1 MTDLLFNWKRFW
13 CPRGAEI
20 LLTGGGFLLDPESE
34 FGSYNPHV
42 VPFEE
47 IRNKPC
53 LVLLG
58 EPGIGKTTALEHD
71 RAETEAAVRRAD
83 EILHWQNLNVYQS
96 DVLLVRSLFEEP
108 AFVNWRTGSGILHLF
123 LDSLDECLIRID
135 TLAALL
141 AQELA
146 RCPIDRL
153 RLRIACRT
161 AMWPGLLETQLK
173 RLWGEDAI
181 GVYELVLLRRRDAAA
196 AAASYGI
203 SPEAFLSEVDRHE
216 AGALASRPITLR
228 FLLTAY
234 QKCGGFPPSQVE
246 LYKQGCGRLSEEINV
261 NRRAA
266 RLVGT
271 LAPRQ
276 RFHIASR
283 IAALSIFCGRQTIWI
298 GAAADTLEGG
308 LHLHDVLSGAEPIE
322 GQDLTITEM
331 MVREVLDTGL
341 FSARGPECL
350 GFAHQTYAE
359 FLAAWYLQ
367 HRHMDA
373 SQMLSLITHAGDEG
387 GRVVPQLQET
397 AAWLASFVPAVYDR
411 IVQSDPQVLLSSDIT
426 TMSPAARER
435 LVGWL
440 LQLFDAGILIDS
452 QWGLRA
458 KYQKLSHPRL
468 PAQVEPFIRAREKNT
483 IVRRVAIDIAEGCNL
498 QSLQGLLAD
507 IVLDPTENQ
516 HIREQAAAA
525 VFRIADRE
533 TKRRLK
539 PCVAGIENDMQ
550 DELKGWALQAL
561 WPDDLTSEEVFAALT
576 PPKRRNLIGAYKS
589 FVSTS
594 LVEHLLLSGLPT
606 ALRWVAEQP
615 ARDDPEYSFRDLV
628 DALLCA
634 AWEHLDTPGVLD
646 PYAASVAKRLASHL
660 SVPGPKPTAE
670 SEGDRFKRH
679 RLVEAVVPIFIQ
691 HDTDPMTLV
700 FTQTPLVFPRD
711 FPWLIECLR
720 SAI

>member
-1 MTDLLFNWKRFW
+1 M
-13 CPRGAEI
+13 G
-20 LLTGGGFLLDPESE
+20 
-34 FGSYNPHV
+34 
-42 VPFEE
+42 
-47 IRNKPC
+47 
-53 LVLLG
+53 
-58 EPGIGKTTALEHD
+58 
-71 RAETEAAVRRAD
+71 
-83 EILHWQNLNVYQS
+83 
-96 DVLLVRSLFEEP
+96 P
-108 AFVNWRTGSGILHLF
+108 A
-123 LDSLDECLIRID
+123 
-135 TLAALL
+135 
-141 AQELA
+141 
-146 RCPIDRL
+146 P
-153 RLRIACRT
+153 
-161 AMWPGLLETQLK
+161 
-173 RLWGEDAI
+173 
-181 GVYELVLLRRRDAAA
+181 
-196 AAASYGI
+196 
-203 SPEAFLSEVDRHE
+203 
-216 AGALASRPITLR
+216 
-228 FLLTAY
+228 
-234 QKCGGFPPSQVE
+234 
-246 LYKQGCGRLSEEINV
+246 
-261 NRRAA
+261 
-266 RLVGT
+266 
-271 LAPRQ
+271 
-276 RFHIASR
+276 
-283 IAALSIFCGRQTIWI
+283 
-298 GAAADTLEGG
+298 
-308 LHLHDVLSGAEPIE
+308 
-322 GQDLTITEM
+322 
-331 MVREVLDTGL
+331 
-341 FSARGPECL
+341 
-350 GFAHQTYAE
+350 
-359 FLAAWYLQ
+359 
-367 HRHMDA
+367 
-373 SQMLSLITHAGDEG
+373 
-387 GRVVPQLQET
+387 
-397 AAWLASFVPAVYDR
+397 
-411 IVQSDPQVLLSSDIT
+411 
-426 TMSPAARER
+426 
-435 LVGWL
+435 
-440 LQLFDAGILIDS
+440 
-452 QWGLRA
+452 

>member
-452 QWGLRA
+452 QWGLRRSIRSSPTPVS
-458 KYQKLSHPRL
+458 QPR
-468 PAQVEPFIRAREKNT
+468 
-483 IVRRVAIDIAEGCNL
+483 
-498 QSLQGLLAD
+498 
-507 IVLDPTENQ
+507 
-516 HIREQAAAA
+516 
-525 VFRIADRE
+525 
-533 TKRRLK
+533 
-539 PCVAGIENDMQ
+539 
-550 DELKGWALQAL
+550 
-561 WPDDLTSEEVFAALT
+561 
-576 PPKRRNLIGAYKS
+576 
-589 FVSTS
+589 
-594 LVEHLLLSGLPT
+594 
-606 ALRWVAEQP
+606 
-615 ARDDPEYSFRDLV
+615 
-628 DALLCA
+628 
-634 AWEHLDTPGVLD
+634 
-646 PYAASVAKRLASHL
+646 
-660 SVPGPKPTAE
+660 
-670 SEGDRFKRH
+670 
-679 RLVEAVVPIFIQ
+679 
-691 HDTDPMTLV
+691 
-700 FTQTPLVFPRD
+700 
-711 FPWLIECLR
+711 
-720 SAI
+720 